1 MEKEISSGAM
11 LGIVLIAL
19 AAIIGIGFG
28 VFAIAKGTANTGVT
42 NVQEKL
48 ESVSQSDYTDY
59 DQTIVTGTQVKSA
72 YDNFAGKSSAV
83 LIATQ
88 AVKDKMGVS
97 STGTASAG
105 KGLAT
110 SAAGIVKAYGD
121 VNKVPYVYAFADY
134 NGGTPKDAYQMTTSK
149 GSQADP
155 YFINY
160 NALLAGTK
168 DQSQCSLDAGSSGY
182 GVTTADSSVTPWIA
196 FDNNCFRCISGYC
209 TDNGKVKFNYI
220 TGNMTKSGMV
230 EYLPTSARF
239 QSYLVKDA
247 SGTTIGVAFEQIS
260 SK

>member
-72 YDNFAGKSSAV
+72 YDNFAGKSAAV

-88 AVKDKMGVS
+88 AVKDKM
-97 STGTASAG
+97 TDR
-105 KGLAT
+105 GLAD
-110 SAAGIVKAYGD
+110 SAAGIKKAYES

-134 NGGTPKDAYQMTTSK
+134 NSGAPSDKYVMSTSK
-149 GSQADP
+149 NGVDAVP
-155 YFINY
+155 LFINY
-160 NALLAGTK
+160 NALLASAADQTK
-168 DQSQCSLDAGSSGY
+168 NSTATTGSTSLTVSSS
-182 GVTTADSSVTPWIA
+182 TLASSNTPWIA
-196 FDNNCFRCISGYC
+196 FDNNCFRCTSGYC
-209 TDNGKVKFNYI
+209 TEAGKVQFNYI
-220 TGNMTKSGMV
+220 TGNMSKSGMV

-247 SGTTIGVAFEQIS
+247 SGTTIGVCFEQIS